1 MDVLT
6 ILGVFALSLTLGLLG
21 AMAVLETVLYLMT
34 HAPSQRE
41 RRIADAP
48 QTTAAFL
55 ADDVRT
61 ATLHPAA

>member
-41 RRIADAP
+41 RIADAP